1 MSLGIG
7 PRGAEP
13 SDLSSSPGSRGE
25 LTMPWDEVSERAVL
39 GAVLLDSGAL
49 DSALELITAQD
60 FYRESHRRIFEAYV
74 ALVNRS
80 EPIDPITV
88 RTELDRAGQLDRAG
102 GAAYVASLI
111 DGLPRTTNIS
121 AYARIVQDRAILR
134 RLLTVADEVRQE
146 AAAAGRPATEILDSA
161 EQRLFELGSSKR
173 RAGFVSIREVGHEG
187 LNRIEELAEKRELIT
202 GVPTGY
208 RKLDAMTAGL
218 QPGDLAILAG
228 RPSMG
233 KTALALNI
241 AQNAATQGGAKVG
254 IFSLEMSSV
263 QLFFRLLCGEG
274 HLDAHKL
281 RTGRLDASEW
291 ERLTDAFERL
301 TACGIFIDDT
311 PGVTPM
317 ELRGKA
323 RRLKVEH
330 GLDLLVVDY
339 LQLMRYERRTDSRQ
353 QEISEISR
361 SLKGIAK
368 ELQIPVIALSQLSRA
383 PEQRT
388 GDHRPQL
395 SDLRES
401 GAIEQDADLVMFIFR
416 PEVYEKD
423 PQKVIENDLAGKAE
437 VIVAKQRNGP
447 IGLVPLYFVK
457 EFTRFETRE
466 DPIDSFGG

>member
-1 MSLGIG
+1 MSLGFG
-7 PRGAEP
+7 PPRGTNLP
-13 SDLSSSPGSRGE
+13 DSTPPPQGGE
-25 LTMPWDEVSERAVL
+25 FSLPWDETAERAVL
-39 GAVLLDSGAL
+39 GAVLLDPGAL
-49 DSALELITAQD
+49 DQALELVTAAD
-60 FYRESHRRIFEAYV
+60 FHREAHRRIFEAFA
-74 ALVNRS
+74 ALSSRH

-88 RTELDRAGQLDRAG
+88 RVELERERQLERAG
-102 GAAYVASLI
+102 GPAYVASLI
-111 DGLPRTTNIS
+111 DSLPRITNVAS
-121 AYARIVQDRAILR
+121 YARIIQDRAILR
-134 RLLTVADEVRQE
+134 RLLTVAEEIRQE
-146 AAAAGRPATEILDSA
+146 AAAVARPAQELLDSA
-161 EQRLFELGSSKR
+161 EQRLFQLGEARR
-173 RAGFVSIREVGHEG
+173 RAGFVSIREIGHQG

-208 RKLDAMTAGL
+208 RKLDAMTAGF
-218 QPGDLAILAG
+218 QPGDLVILAA

-241 AQNAATQGGAKVG
+241 AQNAATQAGSRVG

-281 RTGRLDASEW
+281 RTGRLDAAEW
-291 ERLTDAFERL
+291 ERLTDAFEKL
-301 TACGIFIDDT
+301 TACNIFIDDT
-311 PGVTPM
+311 PGITPM

-323 RRLKVEH
+323 RRLKAEH

-339 LQLMRYERRTDSRQ
+339 LQLMRFERRTDSRQ

-368 ELQIPVIALSQLSRA
+368 ELQLPVVALSQLSRA

-416 PEVYEKD
+416 PEVYERD
-423 PQKVIENDLAGKAE
+423 PQKVIEKDLGGKAE
-437 VIVAKQRNGP
+437 VIIAKQRNGP
-447 IGLVPLYFVK
+447 IGHVPLYFVK
-457 EFTRFETRE
+457 EYTRFETRD
-466 DPIDSFGG
+466 DPHDLVGG